1 MPATEAEHP
10 AALASPDRLIPLSV
24 RHLHTR
30 ALASCIRRIRRSSAS
45 DHVEM
50 HTQQFFRANEQAMK
64 KTSLQETAPQ
74 HLGSRGYPRAF
85 RTRQRQG
92 HACLNY
98 GADAKSPLTEICVL
112 QALKCRFAC
121 VDLRL
126 RSFTFSPAR

>member
-1 MPATEAEHP
+1 MPVTEAGHP

-30 ALASCIRRIRRSSAS
+30 ALAGCIRRIPRSSAS
-45 DHVEM
+45 DHAEM

-85 RTRQRQG
+85 RTRQRRG

-98 GADAKSPLTEICVL
+98 GADAKSPLTEMCVL
-112 QALKCRFAC
+112 QALECGFALLS
-121 VDLRL
+121 VR
-126 RSFTFSPAR
+126 RTVFP